1 MKFEI
6 MSIADM
12 QDAIDAIYDYCWKM
26 GASKDE
32 VADFISA
39 RLALLY
45 AARKAEA
52 MKKIMESG
60 CVEAFEKAI

>member
-6 MSIADM
+6 TSIADM
-12 QDAIDAIYDYCWKM
+12 QDAIDAIYDYCWEM
-26 GASKDE
+26 GVSKDE
-32 VADFISA
+32 VSDFISA

-52 MKKIMESG
+52 TKKIMESG
-60 CVEAFEKAI
+60 CVEAFETIF

>member
-6 MSIADM
+6 TSIADM

-26 GASKDE
+26 GVSKDE
-32 VADFISA
+32 VSDFISA

-45 AARKAEA
+45 AQHKAEM

-60 CVEAFEKAI
+60 CVEAFEKTF